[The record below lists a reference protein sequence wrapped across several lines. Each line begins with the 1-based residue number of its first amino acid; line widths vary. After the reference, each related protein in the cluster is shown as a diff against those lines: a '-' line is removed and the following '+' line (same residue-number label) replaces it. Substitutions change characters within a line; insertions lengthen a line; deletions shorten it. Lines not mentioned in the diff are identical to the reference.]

1 MYNLYNLCVVIVTLA
16 EIKRRMA
23 EELLDACWEGDFRRA
38 EILAGA
44 GWAEEG
50 EGDFVGV
57 KDVRDWLGRTPLHL
71 ACRSGQ
77 LGESYNRLL
86 SYASLRLF
94 RPLLGGC
101 LVTKC

>member
-1 MYNLYNLCVVIVTLA
+1 
-16 EIKRRMA
+16 MA

-94 RPLLGGC
+94 RPLLLEQNIFSSTFLLLIKNPSLFLQILSDC
-101 LVTKC
+101 